1 MKANFKFFPI
11 FWDGEHKN
19 AGAKTSWTKDDVSD
33 IFSKTLARLEEFIPF
48 TIDHPENNLPII
60 GWTNKSNIRLV
71 ERNGKRI
78 IEAMPVEFSET
89 SLEEV
94 KNSGRKKVSV
104 ALRLPDFSIRHIGL
118 VKNPAV
124 AGLPAIPF
132 SLDNSEPEV
141 LMFELVGDQLDFVV
155 TDDKTDDITENNQ
168 TNKFSAEDN
177 MINQAELDAL
187 ILEKKQLQDK
197 IKSLES
203 DNQSVFAE
211 KQALEFSAF
220 LKSEELKS
228 KVVPALY
235 PLALEFMKIL
245 DGKEDITFSED
256 GKEFPVKPIELF
268 KKFLSRLPDQITFAE
283 IAKDGADPMPDT
295 EYKEEISDFNKK
307 TGN

>member
-1 MKANFKFFPI
+1 MKTNFKFFPI

-19 AGAKTSWTKDDVSD
+19 AGSKTSWSKDDVSD
-33 IFSKTLARLEEFIPF
+33 IFNKTMARLEEFIPF

-60 GWTNKSNIRLV
+60 GWTNKDSIRLV

-89 SLEEV
+89 SLDEV

-104 ALRLPDFSIRHIGL
+104 ALRMPDFSIRHIGL

-124 AGLPAIPF
+124 VGLPAIPF
-132 SLDNSEPEV
+132 SFDNSEPEV
-141 LMFELVGDQLDFVV
+141 LMFELVGDQLDFVETYDD
-155 TDDKTDDITENNQ
+155 TDFITEI
-168 TNKFSAEDN
+168 NKFNNYIAEDI
-177 MINQAELDAL
+177 MPNQAELDAL
-187 ILEKKQLQDK
+187 ILEKKELQDK

-203 DNQSVFAE
+203 DKQVVFAE
-211 KQALEFSAF
+211 KRALEFSSI
-220 LKSEELKS
+220 LKSDELKC

-256 GKEFPVKPIELF
+256 GANVAIAPIELF
-268 KKFLSRLPDQITFAE
+268 KKFLSRLPDQITFKE
-283 IAKDGADPMPDT
+283 IAKDGADPKPEID
-295 EYKEEISDFNKK
+295 YAEEVSDFNKI